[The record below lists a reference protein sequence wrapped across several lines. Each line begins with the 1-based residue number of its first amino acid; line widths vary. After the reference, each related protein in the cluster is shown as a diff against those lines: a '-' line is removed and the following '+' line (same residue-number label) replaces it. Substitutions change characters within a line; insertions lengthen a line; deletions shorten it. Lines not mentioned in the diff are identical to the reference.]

1 LVRRSPP
8 RRRTS
13 PWGDAR
19 RRRSILHALP
29 KTDLHVHLDG
39 SIRPKSLFTLAKEQG
54 IRLEVRGE
62 VELRSFLD
70 RLTAG
75 VSLPTYLKAF
85 DLTLSI
91 LQKREALERVAFEL
105 AEDAHME
112 NVRYMEVRYCPALH
126 VKGGLRLHDTVDA
139 VLRGLAEAGGRYGI
153 RTGTIICG
161 IRHLSPK
168 LSLELAD
175 LAVAYVGRG
184 VVGFDLAGAEKD
196 YPAKAHREAFDR
208 VLRNNVNV
216 TVHAGE
222 AFGPGSIRQALHHC
236 GAHRIGHGTRLREDL
251 LTLDYVNDHR
261 IPLEMCLTSNVQTR
275 ATPTFEEHPFLDYL
289 RLGVR
294 VTLNTDNRLVSST
307 TMTDELDRAVRT
319 FALTPTDVRQVLMNG
334 FKSAFVPYRDKGA
347 LLRDAVMEI
356 DRELARVRIETS
368 ESERDL
374 L

>member
-1 LVRRSPP
+1 VPRSQP

-19 RRRSILHALP
+19 HRRAILHALP

-39 SIRPKSLFTLAKEQG
+39 SLRPATLFELAKTQG
-54 IRLEVRGE
+54 VTLEVKSE
-62 VELRSFLD
+62 AELQSFLD

-85 DLTLSI
+85 DLTLSVM
-91 LQKREALERVAFEL
+91 QRPEALERVAFEL
-105 AEDAHME
+105 AEDAHLE

-126 VKGGLRLHDTVDA
+126 LKADLTLHEVVDA
-139 VLRGLAEAGGRYGI
+139 VQRGLTEAARRFGI
-153 RTGTIICG
+153 QTGTIICG
-161 IRHLSPK
+161 IRHLSPE

-175 LAVAYVGRG
+175 LAVAYVGKG

-222 AFGPGSIRQALHHC
+222 AFGPGSIRQALHYC
-236 GAHRIGHGTRLREDL
+236 GAHRIGHGTRLREDRG
-251 LTLDYVNDHR
+251 TLDYVNDHR

-275 ATPTFEEHPFLDYL
+275 ATPSFAEHPFRQYL
-289 RLGVR
+289 SSGVR

-307 TMTDELDRAVRT
+307 TMTDELDRAVQT
-319 FALTPTDVRQVLMNG
+319 FDLDPIDVRQVLLNG
-334 FKSAFVPYRDKGA
+334 FKSAFVPYQEKGELLRRAVLEIDKG
-347 LLRDAVMEI
+347 LSSPESDSL
-356 DRELARVRIETS
+356 